1 MARLQDYF
9 LVKGRKTYLCI
20 LLSLK
25 ASMGSWTLKF
35 IPEYEISEARICPFW
50 TQWMLN
56 RCVCGVCTHDV
67 YGNDVLIEPWKPP
80 WASLVSHLP
89 PCSAL
94 SLSSART
101 IVQGKSGH
109 IVLIAIKLKQ
119 KGRDT
124 NTEIHLA
131 SGEITIFYF
140 AFWEG
145 QKVMT
150 GIWPLITSL
159 MLCVQFFF

>member
-1 MARLQDYF
+1 MCVVCMREGY
-9 LVKGRKTYLCI
+9 
-20 LLSLK
+20 
-25 ASMGSWTLKF
+25 GS
-35 IPEYEISEARICPFW
+35 
-50 TQWMLN
+50 
-56 RCVCGVCTHDV
+56 
-67 YGNDVLIEPWKPP
+67 DVLIEPWKPQ

-94 SLSSART
+94 SLMSART

-124 NTEIHLA
+124 NTETHLA

-159 MLCVQFFF
+159 MLLCAVFFRWGGANLIKYNWISLLTWPVKRCLWDGWCVGRWRTNKDASFVPQRKVSIC